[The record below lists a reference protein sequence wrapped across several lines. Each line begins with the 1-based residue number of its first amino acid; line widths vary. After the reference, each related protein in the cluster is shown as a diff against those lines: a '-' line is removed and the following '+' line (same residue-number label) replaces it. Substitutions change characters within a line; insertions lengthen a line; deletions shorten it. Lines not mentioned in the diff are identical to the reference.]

1 MELWIRLGAFVM
13 VFSLMLLWEWRRPF
27 RAFEQKRSERLLI
40 NVGLMLTNF
49 IFLRLLSGGGA
60 FLAAVYAGEHGIGLF
75 NRIDLPPWVS
85 GILSLL
91 ILDCAIYFQHRVF
104 HRVPLLWRIH
114 RVHHCDMGFD
124 TSTAVRFHGVE
135 IVLSMYYKIILVVLL
150 GVSPW
155 TVILF
160 EIILNACALFNHG
173 NVRLPGSWDR
183 RLRLLLITP
192 DMHRIHHSS
201 IVHETNSNYG
211 FSVPWWDRLFGTYCP
226 NPALGHAGMGI
237 GLPEERDPG
246 RLNFF
251 RLLVLPLEKIG
262 DRD

>member
-1 MELWIRLGAFVM
+1 MELWIRLGTFVL
-13 VFSLMLLWEWRRPF
+13 VFALMLLWEWRRPF

-49 IFLRLLSGGGA
+49 VFLRLLSGGGA
-60 FLAAVYAGEHGIGLF
+60 FLAAVYAGEHGFGLF
-75 NRIDLPPWVS
+75 NRIELSPWVS
-85 GILSLL
+85 AVFSLL

-124 TSTAVRFHGVE
+124 TSTAVRFHAVE
-135 IVLSMYYKIILVVLL
+135 IVLSMYYKMILVVLL

-173 NVRLPGSWDR
+173 NVRLPGYWDR

-226 NPALGHAGMGI
+226 NPALGHAGMEI
-237 GLPEERDPG
+237 GLPEERDLR